1 MASIQLISIG
11 SRGDLEPY
19 LALLEELLQRGNDVH
34 LIGSPNFQQAAAES
48 GIRFTA
54 LPGDFQV
61 LMSSPTGLE
70 LMEGKAVRLI
80 DNQLLSR
87 WLEVG
92 REAIRGCD
100 LLLATPLALWGYH
113 LAEAEGCRF
122 AVVSPIPVVGT
133 KAFPF
138 LRWPGDPSL
147 NQLSAGLRRRW
158 RGHLHRLS
166 YEAVR
171 LLGWRREAAVIQDFR
186 RRQGLPR
193 LPWRGVKARKQT
205 PPQLQATTVLHLFSQ
220 HLLARPQ
227 DWPTSAEITGFC
239 FSSQAKAEA
248 YQPPSDLQH
257 FLEDG
262 PAPFYAGFGSM
273 IPRNPHE
280 LASIVIEAAQH
291 TNQRLILNPG
301 WGRVLPKTALPP
313 SVFVLEECPHAWL
326 FPQLRGAVHH
336 GGAGTTA
343 STLRSGLP
351 STVVAFFADQPA
363 WGHTLEQLGIS
374 PATHRATTIT
384 ADALSDSL
392 RAICT
397 EPSFKQR
404 AEALSRCIN
413 KDNGTG
419 KTADALEQLLHQP
432 HASDMDSC
440 ARRAQAIYPQ
450 E

>member
-19 LALLEELLQRGNDVH
+19 LALLEELQQRGHDVH
-34 LIGSPNFQQAAAES
+34 LIGSPNFQAIAAES

-54 LPGDFQV
+54 LPGDFRV
-61 LMSSPTGLE
+61 LMGSPTGLE
-70 LMEGKAVRLI
+70 LMAGKAVHLI
-80 DNQLLSR
+80 DNQLLNQF
-87 WLEVG
+87 LNIG
-92 REAIRGCD
+92 REAIQGCD
-100 LLLATPLALWGYH
+100 LLLAPPLALWAYH

-122 AVVSPIPVVGT
+122 AVVSPIPVVRT

-138 LRWPGDPSL
+138 LQWPGDP
-147 NQLSAGLRRRW
+147 NPDKHPAGLRRRW
-158 RGHLHRLS
+158 RGQLHRLS

-171 LLGWRREAAVIQDFR
+171 LLGWRREAAVIQEFR
-186 RRQGLPR
+186 RRQGLPS
-193 LPWRGVKARKQT
+193 LPWRGVQARKKTPVQLQT
-205 PPQLQATTVLHLFSQ
+205 PAELHLFSQ
-220 HLLARPQ
+220 HVLKRPQ
-227 DWPTSAEITGFC
+227 DWPTSAKVTGFC
-239 FSSQAKAEA
+239 FSSQAKAET
-248 YQPPSDLQH
+248 YQPPRDLQQ
-257 FLEDG
+257 FLDDG

-280 LASIVIEAAQH
+280 LASIVIEAALR

-301 WGRVLPKTALPP
+301 WGRILPKTALPP
-313 SVFVLEECPHAWL
+313 SVFVVEECPHAWL
-326 FPQLRGAVHH
+326 FPKVRGAVHH

-363 WGHTLEQLGIS
+363 WGHTLEQLGVS

-384 ADALSDSL
+384 ADALSESL

-404 AEALSRCIN
+404 AEALSQCIHE
-413 KDNGTG
+413 DDGTG
-419 KTADALEQLLHQP
+419 KTADTLERLLDQP
-432 HASDMDSC
+432 MQPSIQS
-440 ARRAQAIYPQ
+440 
-450 E
+450 